1 MARERM
7 VTRTVVTTMVDVLV
21 ININTAETGTK
32 TFVLTQ
38 NMVKDEKT
46 MLNNAQVMLENECGE
61 MWKAVAIKN
70 IKEEETLYGMTEQ
83 DFMKYAKVV
92 ASKIS
97 GNTLIKNKGEKI
109 MLNIISEKRK
119 NQNCQGLCEERLNVM
134 LQVQQ

>member
-70 IKEEETLYGMTEQ
+70 IKEETLYGMTEQ
-83 DFMKYAKVV
+83 DFMKYAKV
-92 ASKIS
+92 
-97 GNTLIKNKGEKI
+97 LPP
-109 MLNIISEKRK
+109 R
-119 NQNCQGLCEERLNVM
+119 
-134 LQVQQ
+134 